1 MSFKYQIT
9 ATIVLYHEDQ
19 EILKKTIASFL
30 KIPLKKKLFLV
41 DNSATRSFQNFFN
54 DEEIE
59 YFFPG
64 KNIGFGKG
72 HNFVLDKLNS
82 KYHLLLNPDIEF
94 TATIIP
100 ILISQL
106 EKEHD
111 VAFATPKVMYPNLA
125 KQYVCRKHPTFFDL
139 INRRIKL
146 VPKAILKN
154 EYRNQDL
161 TKPFYPDFI
170 HGCFMLFKTTD
181 FKDLKG
187 FDARY
192 FLYMEDAD
200 LCREIDILGKK
211 KLYFPE
217 VAIVHHYQKGSAKNL
232 KLFWYHTFSAIKYF
246 LKWGVPNKKYSK
258 IKNVFP
264 IKALIK
270 RI

>member
-1 MSFKYQIT
+1 
-9 ATIVLYHEDQ
+9 
-19 EILKKTIASFL
+19 
-30 KIPLKKKLFLV
+30 
-41 DNSATRSFQNFFN
+41 
-54 DEEIE
+54 
-59 YFFPG
+59 
-64 KNIGFGKG
+64 
-72 HNFVLDKLNS
+72 
-82 KYHLLLNPDIEF
+82 
-94 TATIIP
+94 P

-111 VAFATPKVMYPNLA
+111 VAFATPKVMYPNLE

-200 LCREIDILGKK
+200 LCREIDKLGKK

-232 KLFWYHTFSAIKYF
+232 KLFWLHTSSAIKYF
-246 LKWGVPNKKYSK
+246 LKWGVS
-258 IKNVFP
+258 
-264 IKALIK
+264 
-270 RI
+270 

>member
-94 TATIIP
+94 TATTIL

-192 FLYMEDAD
+192 FLYLEDAD

-232 KLFWYHTFSAIKYF
+232 KLFWFHTFSAIKYF
-246 LKWGVPNKKYSK
+246 LKWGVS
-258 IKNVFP
+258 
-264 IKALIK
+264 
-270 RI
+270 

>member
-94 TATIIP
+94 TATTIL

-232 KLFWYHTFSAIKYF
+232 KLFWFHTFSAIKYF
-246 LKWGVPNKKYSK
+246 LKWGVS
-258 IKNVFP
+258 
-264 IKALIK
+264 
-270 RI
+270 

>member
-1 MSFKYQIT
+1 MSFKYEIT

-19 EILKKTIASFL
+19 EILKRTIASFL

-94 TATIIP
+94 TATTIL

-232 KLFWYHTFSAIKYF
+232 KLFWFHTFSAIKYF
-246 LKWGVPNKKYSK
+246 LKWGVS
-258 IKNVFP
+258 
-264 IKALIK
+264 
-270 RI
+270 

>member
-1 MSFKYQIT
+1 MSFKYQLT
-9 ATIVLYHEDQ
+9 ATIVLYHEDP

>member
-1 MSFKYQIT
+1 MSFKYQLT
-9 ATIVLYHEDQ
+9 ATIVLYHEDP

-94 TATIIP
+94 TATTIP

-111 VAFATPKVMYPNLA
+111 VAFATPKVMYPNLE
-125 KQYVCRKHPTFFDL
+125 KQYVCRKHPTFLDL

-200 LCREIDILGKK
+200 LCREIDKLGKK

-217 VAIVHHYQKGSAKNL
+217 VAIVHHYQKGSAKKL

-246 LKWGVPNKKYSK
+246 LKWGVS
-258 IKNVFP
+258 
-264 IKALIK
+264 
-270 RI
+270 

>member
-72 HNFVLDKLNS
+72 HNFVLEKLNS

-94 TATIIP
+94 TATTIL

-232 KLFWYHTFSAIKYF
+232 KLFWFHTFSAIKYF
-246 LKWGVPNKKYSK
+246 LKWGVS
-258 IKNVFP
+258 
-264 IKALIK
+264 
-270 RI
+270 